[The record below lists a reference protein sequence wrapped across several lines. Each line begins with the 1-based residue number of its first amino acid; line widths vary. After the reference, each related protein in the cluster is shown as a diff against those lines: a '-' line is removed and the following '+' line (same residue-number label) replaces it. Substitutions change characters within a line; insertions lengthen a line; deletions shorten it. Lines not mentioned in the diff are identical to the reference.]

1 VRKRRTLNRPIPSLR
16 EGMLLAKHMRMKV
29 ARPSTDARSAQR
41 DCEVQLNEFPPV
53 GDALLRRLDVP
64 VPRYTS
70 YPTAPVW
77 TEDIGPDAYAGALVR
92 AGRERPDAPLSLYVH
107 IPFCK
112 ERCSFCG
119 CNVAIARNASAAD
132 PYLASLT
139 REMDAVCE
147 LLGSRRSLSQI
158 HWGGGTPTFLDER
171 QIEEL
176 FRAISSRFRILP
188 DAEVAVEIDPKVTSR
203 SQLDLLRAL
212 GFNRLSMGVQDL
224 DPRVQDAIS
233 RIQTP
238 EETRAMLDGAREL
251 GFRGIN
257 FDLIY
262 GLPRQTPESWS
273 RTLEQVLEMGPD
285 RAAVYAFAHVPDVRP
300 NQKRLPLA
308 DLPRGLDKLQ
318 LFRLAW
324 EAFTRKG
331 YRPIGMDHFA
341 RPDDELAEAQGRRTL
356 TRNFQGYSVRAA
368 SDVIALGV
376 SAISDVGGIYAQNTH
391 SLHRYGAAVEGGK
404 LATERGCP
412 LSADDVLRRRI
423 ITQIMCN
430 FFIDLG
436 PHAEEKFASEL
447 SRLRELA
454 AEGLVT
460 VNGSEVE
467 VTALGRIFVRNVAS
481 IFDAYLTGQ
490 SRPFSRAV

>member
-1 VRKRRTLNRPIPSLR
+1 VDHAIALETQGLR
-16 EGMLLAKHMRMKV
+16 AG
-29 ARPSTDARSAQR
+29 P
-41 DCEVQLNEFPPV
+41 NEFPKV
-53 GDALLRRLDVP
+53 SDALLRKLDVP

-77 TEDIGPDAYAGALVR
+77 TEEIGPGAYASALAR
-92 AGRERPDAPLSLYVH
+92 AGQKDAPLSLYVH

-119 CNVAIARNASAAD
+119 CNVAIARSSSTAD
-132 PYLASLT
+132 PYLASLL
-139 REMDAVCE
+139 REMDAVCD

-171 QIEEL
+171 QIAQL
-176 FRAISSRFRILP
+176 FTAISSRFGILP

-203 SQLDLLRAL
+203 SQLELLRAL

-224 DPRVQDAIS
+224 DPAVQEAIS

-238 EETRAMLDGAREL
+238 EETRAMLDAAREL

-262 GLPRQTPESWS
+262 GLPRQTPRSWS
-273 RTLEQVLEMGPD
+273 RTIEQVLEMGPD

-300 NQKRLPLA
+300 NQKRLPTV

-318 LFRLAW
+318 LFRIAW
-324 EAFTRKG
+324 EAFTKAG

-341 RPDDELAEAQGRRTL
+341 RPDDELSQAQSRRTL

-368 SDVIALGV
+368 SDVVAVGV
-376 SAISDVGGIYAQNTH
+376 SAISDVGGVYAQNTH
-391 SLHRYGAAVEGGK
+391 SISRYGSAVARGE
-404 LATERGCP
+404 LATERGVP
-412 LSADDVLRRRI
+412 LSADDVVRRRI

-430 FFIDLG
+430 FFVDLG
-436 PHAEEKFASEL
+436 PSAEEEFAGEL

-454 AEGLVT
+454 GEGLVT
-460 VNGSEVE
+460 VNGPEVE
-467 VTALGRIFVRNVAS
+467 VTPLGRIFVRNVAS
-481 IFDAYLTGQ
+481 IFDGYLTGHG
-490 SRPFSRAV
+490 RPFSRAV

>member
-1 VRKRRTLNRPIPSLR
+1 MN
-16 EGMLLAKHMRMKV
+16 
-29 ARPSTDARSAQR
+29 Q
-41 DCEVQLNEFPPV
+41 FPRV
-53 GDALLRRLDVP
+53 SDALLRQLDVP
-64 VPRYTS
+64 IPRYTS

-77 TEDIGPDAYAGALVR
+77 TDAIGASSYACALSR
-92 AGRERPDAPLSLYVH
+92 AGKDREAPLSLYVH

-119 CNVAIARNASAAD
+119 CNVAIARHTGTAD
-132 PYLASLT
+132 PYLAALA
-139 REMDAVCE
+139 REMDSVCKP
-147 LLGSRRSLSQI
+147 LGDRRSLSQI
-158 HWGGGTPTFLDER
+158 HWGGGTPTFLEER
-171 QIEEL
+171 QIEL
-176 FRAISSRFRILP
+176 LWKSITDRFRVLP
-188 DAEVAVEIDPKVTSR
+188 DAEVAVEIDPKVTTR
-203 SQLDLLRAL
+203 SQLALLRSL

-224 DPRVQDAIS
+224 DPRVQEAIS

-238 EETRAMLDGAREL
+238 EETRDMLETARGL

-262 GLPRQTPESWS
+262 GLPRQTPQSWT

-300 NQKRLPLA
+300 NQRRLPVA
-308 DLPRGLDKLQ
+308 ELPRGPDKLQ

-324 EAFTRKG
+324 EAFTDAG

-341 RPDDELAEAQGRRTL
+341 RPDDELAEAQARRVL

-368 SDVIALGV
+368 ADVVALGV
-376 SAISDVGGIYAQNTH
+376 SGISDVAGVYAQNTH
-391 SLHRYGAAVEGGK
+391 GILHYQGAVNSGG
-404 LATERGCP
+404 LATDRGIA
-412 LSADDVLRRRI
+412 LSQDDVRRRRI

-430 FFIDLG
+430 FFVDLG
-436 PHAEEKFASEL
+436 PGAEAEFSSEL
-447 SRLRELA
+447 TRLRALQ

-460 VNGSEVE
+460 VSGSQVE
-467 VTALGRIFVRNVAS
+467 VTPLGRIFVRNVAA
-481 IFDAYLTGQ
+481 IFDAYLTEQ

>member
-1 VRKRRTLNRPIPSLR
+1 
-16 EGMLLAKHMRMKV
+16 M
-29 ARPSTDARSAQR
+29 D
-41 DCEVQLNEFPPV
+41 EFPKV
-53 GDALLRRLDVP
+53 SDSLLRRLDVP

-77 TEDIGPDAYAGALVR
+77 TESIGPGAHAAALAL
-92 AGRERPDAPLSLYVH
+92 AGRQDPSAPLSLYVH

-119 CNVAIARNASAAD
+119 CNVAIARNSSSAD
-132 PYLASLT
+132 PYLAALT
-139 REMDAVCE
+139 REMDMVCE
-147 LLGSRRSLSQI
+147 LLGDRRSLAQI
-158 HWGGGTPTFLDER
+158 HWGGGTPTFLDEG
-171 QIEEL
+171 QIGQL
-176 FRAISSRFRILP
+176 FTAISSRFRILD

-203 SQLDLLRAL
+203 SQLALLRAL

-224 DPRVQDAIS
+224 DPAVQQAIS

-238 EETRAMLDGAREL
+238 EETLDMLQTAREL
-251 GFRGIN
+251 GFSGIN

-262 GLPRQTPESWS
+262 GLPRQTPRSWS

-300 NQKRLPLA
+300 NQKRLPTA
-308 DLPRGLDKLQ
+308 ELPHGLDKLH

-324 EAFTRKG
+324 EAFTGKG

-341 RPDDELAEAQGRRTL
+341 RPDDELAEAQARRAL

-376 SAISDVGGIYAQNTH
+376 SAISDVGGVYAQNTH
-391 SLHRYGAAVEGGK
+391 SLSRYATAVEHRS
-404 LATERGCP
+404 LATERGFAV
-412 LSADDVLRRRI
+412 SADDVRRRRI

-430 FFIDLG
+430 FHVDLG
-436 PHAEEKFASEL
+436 AAAGEEFEAELA
-447 SRLRELA
+447 RLRELEG
-454 AEGLVT
+454 EGLVR
-460 VNGSEVE
+460 VAGAEVE
-467 VTALGRIFVRNVAS
+467 VTPLGRIFVRNVAS
-481 IFDAYLTGQ
+481 IFDAYLRDEA
-490 SRPFSRAV
+490 RPFSRAV